1 MQTATLARA
10 AFKAPATALR
20 PVNRK
25 VVSVRAASSASSNGG
40 ASTSGAAPHKRR
52 GLLGL
57 SAAVLAALAVPT
69 PGM

>member
-10 AFKAPATALR
+10 AFKAPAAALR
-20 PVNRK
+20 PVSRK
-25 VVSVRAASSASSNGG
+25 VVSVRAAGSASSNGG
-40 ASTSGAAPHKRR
+40 ASTSAPHKRR